1 MFYVGID
8 DLYDVWRKVKALSP
22 RWYFFGLSL
31 HLSPDTLAKIEAD
44 NGSDC
49 EKCLNQ
55 ALAHWLKKKD
65 YNYKRFGHPSWRKLC
80 VSVSHENKALAEE
93 IADRHLIPTSLLD
106 LSTDYEQTPSPLSV
120 TSERGGGKSKY
131 IDLIISISIIRNCSI
146 VFWTYCISVSSIKF

>member
-1 MFYVGID
+1 MCVISQCVFYVGID
-8 DLYDVWRKVKALSP
+8 DLYDVWRKVKALSS
-22 RWYFFGLSL
+22 RWYFFSLSL

-44 NGSDC
+44 NGGDC

-93 IADRHLIPTSLLD
+93 IADRHLIPTSPLN
-106 LSTDYEQTPSPLSV
+106 LSTDHEQTPSPLSV
-120 TSERGGGKSKY
+120 TSDRGGGKSK
-131 IDLIISISIIRNCSI
+131 
-146 VFWTYCISVSSIKF
+146 